1 MTMHTS
7 PLVTHYSVEQA
18 AELLELL
25 DTLRDA
31 LWDTYGEQI
40 LHHHRELCT
49 DEPDNGQGE
58 LDFDDDIPF

>member
-1 MTMHTS
+1 MIMHITPLTMH
-7 PLVTHYSVEQA
+7 YSAEQA

-40 LHHHRELCT
+40 LDLHRELCAGDP
-49 DEPDNGQGE
+49 DESPCE
-58 LDFDDDIPF
+58 LDFNDDIPF

>member
-1 MTMHTS
+1 MNMHIT

-40 LHHHRELCT
+40 VNIHRDLCA
-49 DEPDNGQGE
+49 DDPDDGQAE